1 MQATE
6 IRELNDQELEARI
19 AELQEERFR
28 LRLRAATQPLEQ
40 PHRLRDLR
48 KDIARMKTV
57 LTERQKGSTGS
68 TGSTGSEGSKESKE
82 SKGTTTPKAKRAT
95 KAAKTKR
102 ATARRGR

>member
-68 TGSTGSEGSKESKE
+68 TGSTGSMGSVTDRVSR
-82 SKGTTTPKAKRAT
+82 P
-95 KAAKTKR
+95 
-102 ATARRGR
+102 TARPNGAAA

>member
-6 IRELNDQELEARI
+6 IRELNDQELQARI

-57 LTERQKGSTGS
+57 LTERQTGSKEVQGSKGSKGSKGSTG
-68 TGSTGSEGSKESKE
+68 TTAPRASK
-82 SKGTTTPKAKRAT
+82 A
-95 KAAKTKR
+95 KR

>member
-6 IRELNDQELEARI
+6 IRELNDQELQTRI

-40 PHRLRDLR
+40 PIKLRELR
-48 KDIARMKTV
+48 RDIARMKTV
-57 LTERQKGSTGS
+57 LTERQKGLR
-68 TGSTGSEGSKESKE
+68 GSEG

>member
-6 IRELNDQELEARI
+6 IRELNDQELQARI
-19 AELQEERFR
+19 AELREERFR

-48 KDIARMKTV
+48 KDIARMMTV
-57 LTERQKGSTGS
+57 LTERQRAKGSDGSTGS
-68 TGSTGSEGSKESKE
+68 KRSTGGRKTTAPRASK
-82 SKGTTTPKAKRAT
+82 A
-95 KAAKTKR
+95 KR

>member
-1 MQATE
+1 MQPTE
-6 IRELNDQELEARI
+6 VRELNDQELEARI

-57 LTERQKGSTGS
+57 LTERRIGKGSEGSTGSKGSTGAGKPAPRAS
-68 TGSTGSEGSKESKE
+68 
-82 SKGTTTPKAKRAT
+82 KAKRG
-95 KAAKTKR
+95 
-102 ATARRGR
+102 TARRGR

>member
-6 IRELNDQELEARI
+6 IRELNDQEIEERI

-48 KDIARMKTV
+48 KDIARLKTV
-57 LTERQKGSTGS
+57 LTERRSSGSGSGATGQES
-68 TGSTGSEGSKESKE
+68 GGSPTSESKR
-82 SKGTTTPKAKRAT
+82 GAKAKRDTA
-95 KAAKTKR
+95 KR
-102 ATARRGR
+102 AKARRGG

>member
-6 IRELNDQELEARI
+6 IRELNDQELQDRI
-19 AELQEERFR
+19 AELREERFR

-48 KDIARMKTV
+48 KDIARMMTV
-57 LTERQKGSTGS
+57 LTERQRAKGSEGSTGS
-68 TGSTGSEGSKESKE
+68 KGSPGARK
-82 SKGTTTPKAKRAT
+82 TTAPRAT
-95 KAAKTKR
+95 KAKR

>member
-6 IRELNDQELEARI
+6 IRELNDQELQTRI

-28 LRLRAATQPLEQ
+28 LRLRAATQPLDQ
-40 PHRLRDLR
+40 PMRLRELR

-57 LTERQKGSTGS
+57 LTERQKGLNVPQTSGASTKAAA
-68 TGSTGSEGSKESKE
+68 SK
-82 SKGTTTPKAKRAT
+82 PKRAT
-95 KAAKTKR
+95 KAKR

>member
-6 IRELNDQELEARI
+6 IRELNDRELEDRI

-40 PHRLRDLR
+40 PHRLRELR

-57 LTERQKGSTGS
+57 LTERRIKGSESDGQGS
-68 TGSTGSEGSKESKE
+68 AQT
-82 SKGTTTPKAKRAT
+82 KAKTAPRAT
-95 KAAKTKR
+95 KAKR

>member
-6 IRELNDQELEARI
+6 IRELNDRELEDRI

-40 PHRLRDLR
+40 PMRLRDLR
-48 KDIARMKTV
+48 RDIARLKTV
-57 LTERQKGSTGS
+57 LTERQKGLRQA
-68 TGSTGSEGSKESKE
+68 TGSEGSKG
-82 SKGTTTPKAKRAT
+82 SKGSTRTTAPRASKA
-95 KAAKTKR
+95 KR

>member
-6 IRELNDQELEARI
+6 VRELNDRELEERI

-40 PHRLRDLR
+40 PHRLRELR

-57 LTERQKGSTGS
+57 LHERRMGLNTAQGSEAAKGS
-68 TGSTGSEGSKESKE
+68 KDAK
-82 SKGTTTPKAKRAT
+82 KTTAPGASKAKRT
-95 KAAKTKR
+95 
-102 ATARRGR
+102 TARRGR

>member
-6 IRELNDQELEARI
+6 IRELNDREIEERI

-48 KDIARMKTV
+48 KDIARLKTV
-57 LTERQKGSTGS
+57 LTERRVKGSAGALRAAEGQES
-68 TGSTGSEGSKESKE
+68 SER
-82 SKGTTTPKAKRAT
+82 GTKTRTTAKRA
-95 KAAKTKR
+95 K
-102 ATARRGR
+102 ARRER

>member
-68 TGSTGSEGSKESKE
+68 EGSKESKESKE

-95 KAAKTKR
+95 KAAKTER

>member
-48 KDIARMKTV
+48 KDIARIKTV
-57 LTERQKGSTGS
+57 LTERQKGLKGSAGSKGS
-68 TGSTGSEGSKESKE
+68 TG
-82 SKGTTTPKAKRAT
+82 AQ
-95 KAAKTKR
+95 AKTAPRASKATR

>member
-68 TGSTGSEGSKESKE
+68 TGSTGSEGSKG
-82 SKGTTTPKAKRAT
+82 SKGTTIPKAKRAT
-95 KAAKTKR
+95 KAAKTTR

>member
-6 IRELNDQELEARI
+6 IRELNDQELRSRI

-40 PHRLRDLR
+40 PMRLRELR

-57 LTERQKGSTGS
+57 LTEREKGVKIPEKPADARKTATST
-68 TGSTGSEGSKESKE
+68 
-82 SKGTTTPKAKRAT
+82 PKRAT
-95 KAAKTKR
+95 KAKR

>member
-6 IRELNDQELEARI
+6 IRELNDRELEDRI

-40 PHRLRDLR
+40 PMRLRDLR
-48 KDIARMKTV
+48 RDIARMKTV
-57 LTERQKGSTGS
+57 LTERKMGIRTDGSTGA
-68 TGSTGSEGSKESKE
+68 KA
-82 SKGTTTPKAKRAT
+82 PKAAKAPNAAKASKAT
-95 KAAKTKR
+95 KAKR

>member
-6 IRELNDQELEARI
+6 IRELNDRELQDRI
-19 AELQEERFR
+19 AELREERFR

-48 KDIARMKTV
+48 KDIARMMTV
-57 LTERQKGSTGS
+57 LTERQKGSKGP
-68 TGSTGSEGSKESKE
+68 EGSQGSRETKAP
-82 SKGTTTPKAKRAT
+82 TAKRAT

>member
-6 IRELNDQELEARI
+6 IRELNDQELQARV
-19 AELQEERFR
+19 AELREERFR

-48 KDIARMKTV
+48 KDIARMMTV
-57 LTERQKGSTGS
+57 LTERQQGSK
-68 TGSTGSEGSKESKE
+68 GSEGSKGST
-82 SKGTTTPKAKRAT
+82 GTTTPKAKRAT

>member
-6 IRELNDQELEARI
+6 IRELNDREIEERI

-48 KDIARMKTV
+48 KDIARLKTV
-57 LTERQKGSTGS
+57 LTERRTTGAAP
-68 TGSTGSEGSKESKE
+68 SEISESKRGA
-82 SKGTTTPKAKRAT
+82 KPKPNT
-95 KAAKTKR
+95 TKR
-102 ATARRGR
+102 AKARRER

>member
-48 KDIARMKTV
+48 KDIARIKTV
-57 LTERQKGSTGS
+57 LTERQKGLKGSAGSKGS
-68 TGSTGSEGSKESKE
+68 TGAQAKPAPRASK
-82 SKGTTTPKAKRAT
+82 AT
-95 KAAKTKR
+95 R

>member
-6 IRELNDQELEARI
+6 VRELNDRELEERI

-40 PHRLRDLR
+40 PHRLRELR

-57 LTERQKGSTGS
+57 LHERQTKGSGVEGGGS
-68 TGSTGSEGSKESKE
+68 TESKPPE
-82 SKGTTTPKAKRAT
+82 KERGAKPKRSPAKRA
-95 KAAKTKR
+95 AS
-102 ATARRGR
+102 RRGR

>member
-6 IRELNDQELEARI
+6 IRELNDQELQARI
-19 AELQEERFR
+19 AELREERFR

-48 KDIARMKTV
+48 KDIARMMTV
-57 LTERQKGSTGS
+57 LTERQKGS
-68 TGSTGSEGSKESKE
+68 EGSKGST
-82 SKGTTTPKAKRAT
+82 GTTTPKAKRAT
-95 KAAKTKR
+95 KAAKTTR

>member
-6 IRELNDQELEARI
+6 IRELNDQELQDRI
-19 AELQEERFR
+19 AELREERFR

-48 KDIARMKTV
+48 KDIARMMTV
-57 LTERQKGSTGS
+57 LTERQKGL
-68 TGSTGSEGSKESKE
+68 TGSEGSKGST
-82 SKGTTTPKAKRAT
+82 GTATPKAKSAT

-102 ATARRGR
+102 ATAPRGR

>member
-6 IRELNDQELEARI
+6 VRELNDRELEDRI

-57 LTERQKGSTGS
+57 LHERRMGSKGTE
-68 TGSTGSEGSKESKE
+68 GSEGSTGSKE
-82 SKGTTTPKAKRAT
+82 SKGTKARRVSKAKRT
-95 KAAKTKR
+95 
-102 ATARRGR
+102 TARRGR

>member
-6 IRELNDQELEARI
+6 IRELNDQELNHRI

-40 PHRLRDLR
+40 PMRLREVR
-48 KDIARMKTV
+48 RDIARLKTV
-57 LTERQKGSTGS
+57 LTEREKGIRAQGSTG
-68 TGSTGSEGSKESKE
+68 TKA
-82 SKGTTTPKAKRAT
+82 PKAGKEP
-95 KAAKTKR
+95 KAAKATKTAKAKR

>member
-6 IRELNDQELEARI
+6 VRELNEQELRDRI
-19 AELQEERFR
+19 AELVEERFR

-57 LTERQKGSTGS
+57 LTERQMKGSAASDRTAEGKGSTKTPAS
-68 TGSTGSEGSKESKE
+68 TARRAS
-82 SKGTTTPKAKRAT
+82 KAKRT
-95 KAAKTKR
+95 
-102 ATARRGR
+102 TARRGR

>member
-19 AELQEERFR
+19 GELQEERFR

-57 LTERQKGSTGS
+57 LTERQKGLRGS
-68 TGSTGSEGSKESKE
+68 EAPKGSEGSKASKR
-82 SKGTTTPKAKRAT
+82 STGAKAKTAPRAS
-95 KAAKTKR
+95 KAKR